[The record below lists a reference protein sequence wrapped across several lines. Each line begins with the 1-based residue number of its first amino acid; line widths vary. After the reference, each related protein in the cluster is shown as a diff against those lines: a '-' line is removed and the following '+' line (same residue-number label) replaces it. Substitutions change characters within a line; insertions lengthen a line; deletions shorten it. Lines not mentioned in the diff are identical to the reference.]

1 MAREGSSSRST
12 GISSSDSK
20 RGSRRAEF
28 LPVATRGSTLDPRCA
43 GQRFLTTS
51 PAILRLIRDTLLCQN
66 TSYEVSHRAGLLSEN
81 QRVASRSDRHY
92 SSVIDGPGLRR
103 SSRFAALAD
112 LGDAGA
118 AIAAGVW
125 LALGS
130 MPGGGPGCD

>member
-1 MAREGSSSRST
+1 M
-12 GISSSDSK
+12 
-20 RGSRRAEF
+20 
-28 LPVATRGSTLDPRCA
+28 PVATLGSKLDPGYA
-43 GQRFLTTS
+43 GQRFLNSS

-81 QRVASRSDRHY
+81 QRVASRSDRHS

-112 LGDAGA
+112 FGGTGA
-118 AIAAGVW
+118 TIAAGVW